1 MDTSPQFKRVKYK
14 LTVKDL
20 KVKLQPV
27 KISHQDAE
35 TRIEIKVVDV
45 VVWQVLKEQAKMLTE
60 KLKARDKTDGVE
72 DLQQLSKTSQKL
84 QRKIL
89 IQITMQLK
97 RPALQDVVEIESLRI
112 QMPLHVKIVLKLKTK
127 QRGKSALLVNQDP

>member
-1 MDTSPQFKRVKYK
+1 MDTSPQFKRVKFK

-97 RPALQDVVEIESLRI
+97 RPALQDVVEIESLRT
-112 QMPLHVKIVLKLKTK
+112 QMHLHVKIVLKLKTK
-127 QRGKSALLVNQDP
+127 QRGKSALLVNQDL

>member
-1 MDTSPQFKRVKYK
+1 MDTSPQFKRVKFK

-97 RPALQDVVEIESLRI
+97 RPALQDVVEIESLRT
-112 QMPLHVKIVLKLKTK
+112 QMHLHVKIVLKLKTK
-127 QRGKSALLVNQDP
+127 QRGKSVLPVNQDP

>member
-1 MDTSPQFKRVKYK
+1 MKCK

-20 KVKLQPV
+20 KVKLQAV

-35 TRIEIKVVDV
+35 TRIEIKMADV

-97 RPALQDVVEIESLRI
+97 RPALQDVVEIESLRT
-112 QMPLHVKIVLKLKTK
+112 QMHLHVKIVLKLKTK
-127 QRGKSALLVNQDP
+127 QRGKSAPLVNQDP

>member
-97 RPALQDVVEIESLRI
+97 RPALQDVVEIESLRT
-112 QMPLHVKIVLKLKTK
+112 QMHLHVKIVLKLKTK
-127 QRGKSALLVNQDP
+127 QRGKSALLVNQDL

>member
-1 MDTSPQFKRVKYK
+1 MDTNPQFKKVKCK

-20 KVKLQPV
+20 KVKLQAV

-35 TRIEIKVVDV
+35 TRIEIKMADV

-112 QMPLHVKIVLKLKTK
+112 QMHLHVKIVLKLKTK

>member
-1 MDTSPQFKRVKYK
+1 MKYK

-20 KVKLQPV
+20 KVKLQAV

-35 TRIEIKVVDV
+35 TRIEIKMADV

-112 QMPLHVKIVLKLKTK
+112 QMHLHVKIVLKLKTK

>member
-1 MDTSPQFKRVKYK
+1 MKYK

-60 KLKARDKTDGVE
+60 KLKARGKTDGVE
-72 DLQQLSKTSQKL
+72 GLQQLSKTSQKL

-97 RPALQDVVEIESLRI
+97 RPALQDVVEIESLRT
-112 QMPLHVKIVLKLKTK
+112 QMHLHVKIVLKLKTK

>member
-1 MDTSPQFKRVKYK
+1 MKYK

-35 TRIEIKVVDV
+35 TRIEIKMADV
-45 VVWQVLKEQAKMLTE
+45 VVWQGLKEQAKMLTE

-127 QRGKSALLVNQDP
+127 QRGKSVLPVNQDP

>member
-1 MDTSPQFKRVKYK
+1 MKFK

-60 KLKARDKTDGVE
+60 KLKVRGKTDGVE

-97 RPALQDVVEIESLRI
+97 RPALQDVVEIESLRT
-112 QMPLHVKIVLKLKTK
+112 QMHLHVKIVLKLKTK
-127 QRGKSALLVNQDP
+127 QRGKSALLVNQDL

>member
-1 MDTSPQFKRVKYK
+1 MDTNPQFKKVKFK

-20 KVKLQPV
+20 KVKLQAV

-35 TRIEIKVVDV
+35 TRIEIKMADV

-112 QMPLHVKIVLKLKTK
+112 QMHLHVKIVLKLKTK

>member
-1 MDTSPQFKRVKYK
+1 MKFK

-20 KVKLQPV
+20 KVKLQAV

-35 TRIEIKVVDV
+35 TRIEIKMVDV

-97 RPALQDVVEIESLRI
+97 RPALQDVVKIESLRT
-112 QMPLHVKIVLKLKTK
+112 QMHLHVKIVLKLKTK
-127 QRGKSALLVNQDP
+127 QRGKSARLVNQDP

>member
-35 TRIEIKVVDV
+35 TRIEIKMADV
-45 VVWQVLKEQAKMLTE
+45 VVWQGLKEQAKMLTE

-127 QRGKSALLVNQDP
+127 QRGKSVLPVNQDL

>member
-1 MDTSPQFKRVKYK
+1 MKYK

-35 TRIEIKVVDV
+35 TRIEIKMADV
-45 VVWQVLKEQAKMLTE
+45 VVWQGLKEQAKMLTE

-97 RPALQDVVEIESLRI
+97 RPALQDVVEIESLRT
-112 QMPLHVKIVLKLKTK
+112 QMHLHVKIVLKLKTK
-127 QRGKSALLVNQDP
+127 QRGKSVLPVNQDP

>member
-1 MDTSPQFKRVKYK
+1 LDTSPQFKRVKYK

-35 TRIEIKVVDV
+35 TRIEIKMADV
-45 VVWQVLKEQAKMLTE
+45 VVWQGLKEQAKMLTE

-97 RPALQDVVEIESLRI
+97 RPALQDVVEIESLRT
-112 QMPLHVKIVLKLKTK
+112 QMHLHVKIVLKLKTK

>member
-97 RPALQDVVEIESLRI
+97 RPALQDVVEIESLRT
-112 QMPLHVKIVLKLKTK
+112 QMHLHVKIVLKLKTK
-127 QRGKSALLVNQDP
+127 QRGKSVLPVNQDP

>member
-1 MDTSPQFKRVKYK
+1 MDTSPQFKRVKFK

-60 KLKARDKTDGVE
+60 KLKARGKTDGVE

-97 RPALQDVVEIESLRI
+97 RPALQDVVEIESLRT
-112 QMPLHVKIVLKLKTK
+112 QMHLHVKIVLKLKTK
-127 QRGKSALLVNQDP
+127 QRGKSALLVNQDL